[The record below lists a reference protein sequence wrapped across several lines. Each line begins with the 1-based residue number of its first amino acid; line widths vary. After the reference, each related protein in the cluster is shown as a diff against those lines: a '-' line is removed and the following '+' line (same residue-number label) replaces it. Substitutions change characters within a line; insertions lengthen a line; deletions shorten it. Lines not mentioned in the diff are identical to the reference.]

1 MLLPKTRSFLSAC
14 LLLLSWTACQK
25 SNYAEDHPP
34 LNTADTCSSKATY
47 ASRIKKIL
55 DVSCAYSGCH
65 DGTNQEPNLTQYS
78 TASAAAN
85 KIKQRACIEKNMPAA
100 APLSDC
106 DITRLRTWC
115 ETGTP
120 Q

>member
-1 MLLPKTRSFLSAC
+1 MLPKTWTFLSAC
-14 LLLLSWTACQK
+14 LLVLSWNGCQK

-34 LNTADTCSSKATY
+34 INNTDTCASQATY
-47 ASRIKKIL
+47 AGRIKKIL
-55 DVSCAYSGCH
+55 DVNCAYSGCH
-65 DGTNQEPNLTQYS
+65 DGTNQEPNLTQYAP
-78 TASAAAN
+78 ASAAAV
-85 KIKQRACIEKNMPAA
+85 KIKQRACIEKNMPAS

-106 DITRLRTWC
+106 DITRLRVWC